1 MICVSIFLVNTKI
14 WGGTGR
20 IKSVNED
27 EMKKIVIGICILALL
42 PYLCWAA
49 ELTGRD
55 IAVKMDAVD
64 TSKDYKRTAVMV
76 IDRKGQKLVRKMETY
91 NKKYGP
97 DERSLI
103 KFIEPPDV
111 RGIMYLTWGYEDIER
126 DDDMWVFLPAE
137 SLVRRISGGGKK
149 GSFMRSDF
157 ANEDIE
163 KREVDD
169 DEHRLLRS
177 EEFSGVDCYVIE
189 RISKKQ
195 KDTNYSKR
203 IVWVKKDIW
212 LPMKIEYYNK
222 RGKHFKTAI
231 YGGFKEIKGSKTLMQ
246 YDNVDYDIGLSDSL
260 FEQSNLKR

>member
-1 MICVSIFLVNTKI
+1 
-14 WGGTGR
+14 
-20 IKSVNED
+20 
-27 EMKKIVIGICILALL
+27 MKKPWLVLFIALL
-42 PYLCWAA
+42 SQLPFAVKAA

-55 IAVKMDAVD
+55 IALRMDAVD
-64 TSKDYKRTAVMV
+64 TSFDSKRTAIMV
-76 IDRKGQKLVRKMETY
+76 INRKGQKLVRKMESC

-97 DERSLI
+97 DERGLI
-103 KFIEPPDV
+103 RFIEPPDV
-111 RGIMYLTWGYEDIER
+111 RGIMYLTWSYEDINR

-169 DEHRLLRS
+169 DDHKLLRS
-177 EEFSGVDCYVIE
+177 EEFSGADCYVVE
-189 RISKKQ
+189 RVSKKQ

-203 IVWVKKDIW
+203 IVWVMKDTW
-212 LPMKIEYYNK
+212 LPMKVEYYNK
-222 RGKHFKTAI
+222 RGKQFKTAI
-231 YGGFKEIKGSKTLMQ
+231 YGGFKEIKGIWTATKIMTETPSKGSKTLMQ
-246 YDNVDYDIGLSDSL
+246 YDNVDYNIGLSDSL